1 MYLWRKYIQYI
12 SKAGQVA
19 QHIELATVL
28 RNCRKMHVIQSSK
41 DTWENNIYVEHIYV
55 CFGNWIQNYSFTI
68 EPLMFINIKGL
79 IVKE

>member
-55 CFGNWIQNYSFTI
+55 CFGNWIQNCTYLYDF
-68 EPLMFINIKGL
+68 ELFFHY
-79 IVKE
+79 